1 MVAKPGTASPTY
13 VSQGYGSDLTD
24 AQWARIAPLLPEKKP
39 RGQPRLHHRRL
50 IVEAILYVLD
60 NGVKWRNL
68 PKGFPPKSTVYDYF
82 SQWRDD
88 GTWQRVHNALRDEV
102 RAALGKSTAP
112 TAAIIDSQTVKTTEK
127 GVRGATTGLSASSGA
142 RGTWR

>member
-1 MVAKPGTASPTY
+1 MVCGSEAGPVY
-13 VSQGYGSDLTD
+13 VPQGYSSDLTD
-24 AQWARIAPLLPEKKP
+24 EQWARIAPLLPEKKT

-82 SQWRDD
+82 AQWRDD
-88 GTWQRVHNALRDEV
+88 GTWQRVHDALRDEV
-102 RAALGKSTAP
+102 RVAMGKSTAP
-112 TAAIIDSQTVKTTEK
+112 TAAIIDSQTAKTTEK
-127 GVRGATTGLSASSGA
+127 GGHAATTGPNA
-142 RGTWR
+142 